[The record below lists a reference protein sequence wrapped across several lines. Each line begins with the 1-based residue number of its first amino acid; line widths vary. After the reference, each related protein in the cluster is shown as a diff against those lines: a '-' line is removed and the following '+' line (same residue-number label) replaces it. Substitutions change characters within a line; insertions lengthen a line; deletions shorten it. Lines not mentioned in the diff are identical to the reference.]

1 MTSLEELD
9 LSDSTALE
17 HLPETLG
24 KLTKLERLD
33 VSDCPALTAL
43 PESIGALTK
52 LRCRKDEHSFKLLLW
67 HAIMCYTAVCCC
79 FMEVTTCS

>member
-9 LSDSTALE
+9 LSDCTALE

-52 LRCRKDEHSFKLLLW
+52 LRCRTDEYGCEAATLACHDALHCRLLL
-67 HAIMCYTAVCCC
+67 
-79 FMEVTTCS
+79 FQ